1 MQNWRDTLLSQ
12 FANSPRIIALI
23 DAANSAIDPS
33 TDIDSFYEKVF
44 NVETAEGAGLDI
56 WGRIV
61 GVSRSFPGLAAAL
74 DDESYRTL
82 ILIKAFANVAATNIP
97 TLNDLLVRL
106 VRLLPGAQFGPY
118 AIEGYVDTGYVQD
131 NGLINPRCYVAD
143 LGGMQML
150 YVFEFVMQ
158 AYQFAVIANSG
169 AMPRPTGVG
178 AWAQQIDTSGTFGFS
193 GSGMQPFGH
202 GVFGTGAQPIA

>member
-1 MQNWRDTLLSQ
+1 MQNWRDTLHAQ
-12 FANSPRIIALI
+12 FANSPTLTAII
-23 DAANSAIDPS
+23 DAFDQCIDPS
-33 TDIDSFYEKVF
+33 TDLDGFYTSVF
-44 NVETAEGAGLDI
+44 NIQTANTYGLDC
-56 WGRIV
+56 WGKIV
-61 GVSRSFPGLAAAL
+61 GVARSFPGLAAPL

-82 ILIKAFANVAATNIP
+82 ILIKAFANVAATNTP

-106 VRLLPGAQFGPY
+106 VKLLPGAQFGPY
-118 AIEGYVDTGYVQD
+118 FFDGYVDIGYVED
-131 NGLINPRCYVAD
+131 NGQITPRCYVAD

-158 AYQFAVIANSG
+158 AYQLAVLANSG

-178 AWAQQIDTSGTFGFS
+178 AWIQQIDTTGTFGFS

-202 GVFGTGAQPIA
+202 GVFNAGAQPVA